1 MCYYKVSE
9 EKGVAR
15 GVKMSK
21 NWNGAKWIRRERRL
35 AIYMRDGL
43 ACVWCGSSLEDDGV
57 TLSLDHIVPAS
68 QGGKNVSRNLVTSC
82 RKCNSVRGDRSLHD
96 FASAVAYYLNRGVV
110 AQSIIAHV
118 LDCANRPVD
127 LRVAQRI
134 MSKRANWQQALEEAK
149 TNEKVRK
156 EEQK

>member
-1 MCYYKVSE
+1 
-9 EKGVAR
+9 
-15 GVKMSK
+15 MSK

-43 ACVWCGSSLEDDGV
+43 ACVWCGSSLEDEGV
-57 TLSLDHIVPAS
+57 TLSLDHIVPVS
-68 QGGKNVSRNLVTSC
+68 QGGKNISRNLVTSC

-96 FASAVAYYLNRGVV
+96 FASAVAYYLNRGVA
-110 AQSIIAHV
+110 AQSIIAYV

-127 LRVAQRI
+127 LRVAQHI
-134 MSKRANWQQALEEAK
+134 ISKRASWQRALEDA
-149 TNEKVRK
+149 NEIRK